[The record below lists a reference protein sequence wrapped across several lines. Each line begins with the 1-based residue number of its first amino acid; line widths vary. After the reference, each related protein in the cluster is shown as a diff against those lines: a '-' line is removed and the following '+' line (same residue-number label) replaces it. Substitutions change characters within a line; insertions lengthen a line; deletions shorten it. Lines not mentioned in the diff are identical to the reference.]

1 MPTHPQPGANTPPDA
16 TKGGRTTL
24 SEVAALAGV
33 SVSTASLAFSG
44 SGPIADATRDRVL
57 AAATELGYTGPSPL
71 GRQLRSGRSGIV
83 GVVVGGHV
91 SRTFRDPVSIKVLD
105 GLVSELGTHG
115 VGVLL
120 IPAVPSDGAADP
132 LVASAAMDVG
142 ILVWGA
148 RREDPTHDALVRR
161 GIPVVIGEGTAKPA
175 APVVGLEDRQGAAE
189 LGRHLRELGHE
200 RVAVVALP
208 VAFPE
213 RSGLADA
220 SRLADVEKTPTRN
233 RLDGLADAGI
243 VPVAVWETEASLV
256 EHGHAAGR
264 ALLDV
269 PAAERPT
276 AVVAQSDLLAA
287 GVLLAAREL
296 GIDVP
301 GELSVAGFDG
311 VDLPWLGAD
320 VQLTSVRQP
329 FEEKGAALG
338 RAALQLVAGDEVEDV
353 MLPVELVVGTTT
365 GPAPR

>member
-1 MPTHPQPGANTPPDA
+1 MPTHPQSGSSTPPEGA
-16 TKGGRTTL
+16 RGGRTTL

-44 SGPIADATRDRVL
+44 SGPIADATRERVL

-83 GVVVGGHV
+83 GVVIGDHV
-91 SRTFRDPVSIKVLD
+91 SRSFRDPVSIKVLD

-120 IPAVPSDGAADP
+120 VPAVPSDGAADP

-142 ILVWGA
+142 VLVWGA

-161 GIPVVIGEGTAKPA
+161 GIPVVIGEGTAKPG
-175 APVVGLEDRQGAAE
+175 APVVGLEDRRGAAD

-213 RSGLADA
+213 RTGLADA
-220 SRLADVEKTPTRN
+220 DRLADVEKTPTRN
-233 RLDGLADAGI
+233 RLEGLADAGI
-243 VPVAVWETEASLV
+243 RPVAVWETEASLV

-269 PAAERPT
+269 PPAERPT
-276 AVVAQSDLLAA
+276 AIVAQSDLLAA

-296 GIDVP
+296 EIDVP

-329 FEEKGAALG
+329 FEQKGAALG
-338 RAALQLVAGDEVEDV
+338 RAALQLVAGEDVEDV
-353 MLPVELVVGTTT
+353 LLPVELVVGTTT